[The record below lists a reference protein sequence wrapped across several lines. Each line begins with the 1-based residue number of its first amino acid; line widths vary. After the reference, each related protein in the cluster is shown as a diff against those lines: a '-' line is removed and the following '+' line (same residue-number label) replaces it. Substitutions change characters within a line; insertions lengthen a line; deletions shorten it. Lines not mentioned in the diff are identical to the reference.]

1 MSACIAAFLR
11 WTLGGCALL
20 AMLAARADEPGRFDY
35 YVLALSWSPQYCAS
49 EARPGDPQC
58 ARPYA
63 FVVHGLW
70 PQHERGWPENCGRG
84 EYLADSLIE
93 RALTFMPSK
102 SLVIH
107 EWRKH
112 GVCAG
117 LSARDYFA
125 TTERAYRSI
134 QIPSA
139 YVQPVTALTRST
151 AALERDFLLA
161 NPALRSSGIA
171 VQCSSRYLREIQI
184 CLDKSLKPR
193 TCGSDVRD
201 RCKGD
206 FVLRPTR

>member
-1 MSACIAAFLR
+1 MSRQLSPLLR
-11 WTLGGCALL
+11 LGLGLCALL
-20 AMLAARADEPGRFDY
+20 GATLVRADEPGRFDY
-35 YVLALSWSPQYCAS
+35 YLLALSWSPQYCAS

-70 PQHERGWPENCGRG
+70 PQHERGWPAHCGRG
-84 EYLADSLIE
+84 EYLSEALIDK
-93 RALTFMPSK
+93 ALSFMPSK
-102 SLVIH
+102 ALVIH
-107 EWRKH
+107 QWRKH
-112 GVCAG
+112 GVCSG

-134 QIPSA
+134 QIPAA
-139 YVQPVTALTRST
+139 YTQPATALTRST
-151 AALERDFLLA
+151 GALERDFLLA
-161 NPALRSSGIA
+161 NPSLRSNGIA
-171 VQCSSRYLREIQI
+171 LQCSSRYLREIQI

-193 TCGSDVRD
+193 ACGSDVRD

>member
-1 MSACIAAFLR
+1 MMRRSARRLR
-11 WTLGGCALL
+11 WVLGVCALL
-20 AMLAARADEPGRFDY
+20 ASVVGRADEPGRFDY

-84 EYLADSLIE
+84 EYLADSLIDK
-93 RALTFMPSK
+93 ALGFMPSK

-112 GVCAG
+112 GVCTG

-134 QIPSA
+134 NIPAA
-139 YVQPVTALTRST
+139 YVQPATALIRST
-151 AALERDFLLA
+151 GALEHDFLLA
-161 NPALRSSGIA
+161 NPALRSNGLA

-184 CLDKSLKPR
+184 CLDKTLKPR
-193 TCGSDVRD
+193 ACGSDVRD

-206 FVLRPTR
+206 FVLRPAR

>member
-1 MSACIAAFLR
+1 MSPQRLLR
-11 WTLGGCALL
+11 WGFGVCAVWL
-20 AMLAARADEPGRFDY
+20 ATVSRADEAGQFDY

-84 EYLADSLIE
+84 EYLADSLIDK
-93 RALTFMPSK
+93 ALAFMPSK

-112 GVCAG
+112 GVCTG

-125 TTERAYRSI
+125 TTERAYRGI
-134 QIPSA
+134 NIPLV
-139 YVQPVTALTRST
+139 YVQPATALTRST

-161 NPALRSSGIA
+161 NPALRGNGIA
-171 VQCSSRYLREIQI
+171 VQCSSRYLREVQI

-193 TCGSDVRD
+193 ACGSDVRD

>member
-1 MSACIAAFLR
+1 MRRLLR
-11 WTLGGCALL
+11 TLGLL
-20 AMLAARADEPGRFDY
+20 MALAASTLQADEPGRFDY
-35 YVLALSWSPQYCAS
+35 YLLSLSWSPEYCAS

-70 PQHERGWPENCGRG
+70 PQHERGWPQDCGQG
-84 EYLADSLIE
+84 EYLAEALIDQ
-93 RALTFMPSK
+93 ALAFMPSR

-112 GVCAG
+112 GVCSG
-117 LSARDYFA
+117 LSAQDYFA

-134 QIPSA
+134 RIPA
-139 YVQPVTALTRST
+139 DYVRPATPLTRNT
-151 AALERDFLLA
+151 AGLERDFLLA

-171 VQCSSRYLREIQI
+171 VQCSRRYLREIQI
-184 CLDKSLKPR
+184 CLGKDLKPR
-193 TCGSDVRD
+193 ACGSDVRD

-206 FVLRPTR
+206 FVLRPTRGAAR